1 MRIFV
6 VHGCPARGWRYS
18 DGKEIESLSLITLQ
32 RRVCAVALITTTV
45 QVQEGHT
52 KIVILSWVLAV
63 AFTTTTVLGTASQ
76 ASLQKQ
82 PGTNSIM
89 LVGPAFAQMGGGA
102 ETKIVGHCNLKRWT
116 TDPPFQTRHALSKN
130 KMSLSPPF
138 SVLHLD
144 CVAT

>member
-32 RRVCAVALITTTV
+32 RRVCAVALIT
-45 QVQEGHT
+45 VQEGHT

-89 LVGPAFAQMGGGA
+89 LVGPAFAQMGGGCRNQDC
-102 ETKIVGHCNLKRWT
+102 G
-116 TDPPFQTRHALSKN
+116 
-130 KMSLSPPF
+130 SL
-138 SVLHLD
+138 
-144 CVAT
+144 